1 MSANKVYVVFDCKQK
16 LFEPWMPEGDYGKKG
31 MQWFGMAAFVKN
43 TIDAHICQEDTLGL
57 MRWKMQKVTR

>member
-1 MSANKVYVVFDCKQK
+1 MLCLTVNKSYLSRGCR
-16 LFEPWMPEGDYGKKG
+16 EGDYGKKG

-57 MRWKMQKVTR
+57 MRWKMQKVTW